1 MTLNQEHQDL
11 LARAEAAAAAAYAP
25 ASGFRVGAAL
35 LSADGH
41 IFTGCNIENASLGMS
56 ICAERVA
63 VFKAVSEGAG
73 DFTHMAVV
81 TADGDDAPPC
91 GACRQVLKE
100 LAPGIVVTYQSGGRV
115 VSAAIEDLLPDPF
128 RGTGAS

>member
-11 LARAEAAAAAAYAP
+11 LVRAEAAAAAAYAP

-35 LSADGH
+35 LSADGR
-41 IFTGCNIENASLGMS
+41 IFTGCNIENASLGLS

-63 VFKAVSEGAG
+63 IFKAVSEGAG
-73 DFTHMAVV
+73 EFTHMTVV
-81 TADGDDAPPC
+81 AGGGHDAPPC
-91 GACRQVLKE
+91 GACRQVLAE
-100 LAPGIVVTYQSGGRV
+100 LAPGVVLTYRSGGRV

-128 RGTGAS
+128 NGTGAS